1 MGLAPRRRRR
11 DASCWHMLWL
21 CVAIAAA
28 GLFAPVHSDQICET
42 VTKCRKNGGDECD
55 RRNASSPC
63 PPCIYSLAGGQYT
76 CWDKDPV
83 TNTCPYTGVK
93 YDCSTVWASASSSN
107 STLPSSSS
115 SNSTT
120 TAATTPPTTSG
131 DSSQTIMFAAIG
143 GGAVLVIIIAV
154 FVIRRRRRGR
164 NMPYAMG
171 SPQVFNSKHGHIKT
185 GSAGAAAT
193 GAAPTPYGNAPD
205 SSKEPYNMY
214 SSRKA
219 SDPSMLETGGT
230 SDTAYSHA
238 TTDDSLD
245 GMLSDHEMPAMLGDP
260 KPKNRH
266 KARLSRGFKR
276 INSGGRR
283 GDAAKVNEDVSA
295 RCTNSANVFDEYLK
309 MKQEMKFDTDAMSD
323 YASERSSLDRF
334 SLASEITIG
343 GGIPERT
350 LSIADSEYAGDVPRN
365 RAESECY
372 SEMSYNDE
380 KYSFSESMDEG
391 DAVDLPVD
399 REVEI

>member
-1 MGLAPRRRRR
+1 MGLVPRRRRR
-11 DASCWHMLWL
+11 SAPCPSPMLWM
-21 CVAIAAA
+21 CVGIALLVATA
-28 GLFAPVHSDQICET
+28 RGDQICET
-42 VTKCRKNGGDECD
+42 VTKCRKNGGAECD

-63 PPCIYSLAGGQYT
+63 PPCIYSLAGGEFT

-93 YDCSTVWASASSSN
+93 YDCSSSSN
-107 STLPSSSS
+107 STLTPSTDS
-115 SNSTT
+115 SNTT
-120 TAATTPPTTSG
+120 STTPPESTDTG
-131 DSSQTIMFAAIG
+131 SQAILFAAIG
-143 GGAVLVIIIAV
+143 GGALVVVIIAV
-154 FVIRRRRRGR
+154 FIVRRRRQGR

-185 GSAGAAAT
+185 GSAGAAAP
-193 GAAPTPYGNAPD
+193 GAAPTPYGHALD

-214 SSRKA
+214 PSRKA

-230 SDTAYSHA
+230 SDTAYSHV

-266 KARLSRGFKR
+266 KSRLSRGFKR

-283 GDAAKVNEDVSA
+283 GDTDKLNQDVSA

-334 SLASEITIG
+334 SLASEITVG

-350 LSIADSEYAGDVPRN
+350 LSIADSEYTGDVPRN